1 MTDHEA
7 VYPLGPALN
16 FLRGV
21 WEMNHALEKLS
32 LNMAQ
37 RLGVTAQQRLV
48 LRCVGKFPGV
58 TAGQLATLLHLD
70 PGTVSAALKRL
81 EEKALLERRK
91 DPRDRRRV
99 TLGLTAQGR
108 FLDRP
113 GPGTVENAVTRMLGQ
128 VSAADLSATTDVLEK
143 LTASLGQEL
152 DGVFSVNDGA

>member
-91 DPRDRRRV
+91 DP
-99 TLGLTAQGR
+99 
-108 FLDRP
+108 
-113 GPGTVENAVTRMLGQ
+113 NAVTRMLGQ